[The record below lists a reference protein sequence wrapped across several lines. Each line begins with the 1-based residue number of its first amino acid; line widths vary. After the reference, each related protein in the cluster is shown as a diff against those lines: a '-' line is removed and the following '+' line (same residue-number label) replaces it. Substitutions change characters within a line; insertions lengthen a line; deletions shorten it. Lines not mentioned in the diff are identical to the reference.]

1 MKSCLLM
8 LAADVTDAG
17 TILPAV
23 SMVGSL
29 GFAVWYA
36 WYVTTVAIPK
46 LMADHRAERENVQ
59 KRFDQNV
66 IDLRSDFNS
75 DLHALLV
82 EMKEQRAQFTAWMT
96 KGSP

>member
-1 MKSCLLM
+1 MPWLLM
-8 LAADVTDAG
+8 LAADVTETAS
-17 TILPAV
+17 ILPVV

-46 LMADHRAERENVQ
+46 LMADHRAEREEVQ

-66 IDLRSDFNS
+66 IDLRTDFNNN
-75 DLHALLV
+75 LHALLT

-96 KGSP
+96 RGSQ